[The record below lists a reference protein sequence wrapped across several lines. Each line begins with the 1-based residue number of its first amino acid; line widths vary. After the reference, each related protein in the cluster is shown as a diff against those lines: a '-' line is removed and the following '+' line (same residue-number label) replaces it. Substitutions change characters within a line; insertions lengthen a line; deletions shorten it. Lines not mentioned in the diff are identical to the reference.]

1 MYNNFFF
8 FYKALTEERDLIQ
21 SELYSYMS
29 RFSDLQIH
37 RENSDAEFAEY
48 KTKVEE
54 KIHSLTFQI
63 REKDTQLE
71 EYKLRCSEMNENLE
85 SRLEVELSQS
95 KLDYD
100 KYVSDNEKLRKE
112 ISVLETNV
120 ITLKNN
126 LHNKEKEFELE
137 RENLDKLSQNLL
149 ESKNEEIEDLSNLI
163 DSIKASKEQNEKVV
177 NELKESQT
185 ELSQVINQ
193 HISTIDSNENQI
205 RGLRLENGD
214 LLEKLAAK
222 ELETVSK
229 KEYEELKQRHDEFE
243 ESHKVEKEL
252 LDELEEKLRNLD
264 EQFIL
269 RTEHQ
274 SVVDSLTCDYETRL
288 KMLSKENLS
297 SEESISPDISFSNEL
312 GKKLIDEIK
321 LNKILDNELAEE
333 INNKEG
339 KSSEVPEN
347 IKEIERMASENISEL
362 TITDLLEYK
371 SYYGFRSGSSC
382 SSVRSGKEVNQENF
396 LRIRLLEE
404 EKNVLAEEMFNLKN
418 LLATLVSQSSIWKD
432 IGSKKTWVLGR
443 TQTHTQLSHFESS
456 A

>member
-1 MYNNFFF
+1 
-8 FYKALTEERDLIQ
+8 
-21 SELYSYMS
+21 MS

-229 KEYEELKQRHDEFE
+229 KEYEELKQRYDEFE

-321 LNKILDNELAEE
+321 LNKILDTELAEE

-371 SYYGFRSGSSC
+371 SYYGFRSGFGSDPNPYPVKS
-382 SSVRSGKEVNQENF
+382 
-396 LRIRLLEE
+396 LRIECI
-404 EKNVLAEEMFNLKN
+404 N
-418 LLATLVSQSSIWKD
+418 
-432 IGSKKTWVLGR
+432 
-443 TQTHTQLSHFESS
+443 
-456 A
+456 